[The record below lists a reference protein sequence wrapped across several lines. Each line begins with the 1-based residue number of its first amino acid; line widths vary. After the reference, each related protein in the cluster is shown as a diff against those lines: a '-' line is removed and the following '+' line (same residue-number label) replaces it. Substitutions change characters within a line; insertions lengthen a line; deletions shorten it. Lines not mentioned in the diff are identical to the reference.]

1 LILTK
6 IQVLC
11 KKFPLEFCISDE
23 ICSKYFQKCL
33 EDQFCSENFEFYKI
47 IQKFQNEFDSMKLK
61 ELSNEIILKYFNN
74 ESKSELNIKED
85 LKLKCKLKMEEI
97 LKENQEISNDFFDE
111 VLKNV
116 MLMLKIEE
124 YSKFLTSRDFKEYY
138 LKHGIDKIDSEHDK

>member
-1 LILTK
+1 
-6 IQVLC
+6 
-11 KKFPLEFCISDE
+11 
-23 ICSKYFQKCL
+23 
-33 EDQFCSENFEFYKI
+33 
-47 IQKFQNEFDSMKLK
+47 MKLK

-124 YSKFLTSRDFKEYY
+124 YSKFMTSMEFKEYY
-138 LKHGIDKIDSEHDK
+138 LKHGIDKIDSESHDK